1 MGGNSEFRIS
11 NSELRIRGAYVS
23 WARFAEMT
31 THDTRLFFGAPREFH
46 VSRRAREVY
55 GLDETLFAV
64 SGNVVFADF
73 HAARVFAHS
82 MNERRDLLRFPER
95 AVSASQIHALGLI
108 DEVFHLLVARH
119 RRERAPQLWSDAL
132 SSLEAELGGEA
143 VERMLEAFVDEFP
156 PVAVFRGELTAANY
170 LADATDGVNHREVA
184 LEELVLLWLGNRN
197 PAFAEFRELFD
208 DERLRR
214 DTRYLPAMEEI
225 EAILGAAPAPG
236 HGGQSLLD
244 LLYAPMRAAP
254 HSLEGQLEFIRT
266 TWADL
271 LGPDLYRV
279 LGGLDFL
286 AEEQRVFF
294 PAGPGPIECPDYR
307 VLSETGENY
316 STDREWMPRLVLLAK
331 NAHVWLAQLSV
342 KYGRE
347 ITSLGGIPDE
357 ELEILA
363 GWGMSGLWLI
373 GVWERSRASERI
385 KRMMGDEDAVASAYS
400 LEDYRIADALGGEA
414 AYEDL
419 RTRAWQFG
427 IRLSTDMV
435 PNHMGIDSRWMI
447 EHPDWFLSLDHSP
460 YPAYSFDGPD
470 LSDDERVG
478 IFIEDH
484 YWQKSDAAVVFK
496 RVDRATGDERF
507 IYHGN
512 DGTSMPW
519 NDTAQLDYLNS
530 EVREAVIQTILAVA
544 RRSPVIRFDAAMTLA
559 RQHYHRLWF
568 PEPGAA
574 GAVPSRA
581 EFGMSRADF
590 DAAMPREFWR
600 EVVDRV
606 AAEAPDTLLL
616 AEAFWL
622 LEGYFVRT
630 LGMHRVYNSA
640 FMNMLR
646 DERNAEYRQLIRST
660 LEFDPQILKRYVN
673 FMSNPDERTAVDQ
686 FGTDDKYFG
695 VATLMATM
703 PGLPMFG
710 HGQIEGLA
718 EKYGMEFRRPRWE
731 EKTNEGLMWRHEL
744 QLFPLL
750 RRRRIFAEVDNF
762 LLYDFVTGDGSV
774 DENVFAYSNE
784 VDGER
789 SLVVYHNRSGDV
801 HGRIQ
806 LSTAVAERDGDGGRR
821 LVRVSL
827 GDGLRLPDD
836 DSSFLIYR
844 DEVSG
849 LEYLRSCRELRS
861 EGLHLELDGYRLHCF
876 LDFRIVK
883 DDGDRPYERL
893 AARLG
898 GRGVPSIEEA
908 LGQLV
913 LSPVLEPLRRILA
926 EPILLAL
933 ALPDSASEASAELR
947 KVASTEVATYLAAVA
962 WHAGSGAS
970 RTEIERSILV
980 DLEAALALPQLAASW
995 GSGEAKVEGTAARL
1009 LGEALGSPEG
1019 WLILLSWI
1027 LVRRLGELSDRDDM
1041 RELSRS
1047 RLEEWHVGSA
1057 LADLAQSLGGSRE
1070 DARRAVAVID
1080 LMIAGGGREF
1090 GVGRDAAVL
1099 VEIFA
1104 SPSGQRFLG
1113 VHRYGDAL
1121 WFNREA
1127 FMELVRWMMTTAAV
1141 AAIADGAED
1150 VRSRI
1155 VEIQRAVDSVVSAGE
1170 DSGYQLNGF
1179 LEMTRL
1185 VGDERA

>member
-1 MGGNSEFRIS
+1 
-11 NSELRIRGAYVS
+11 
-23 WARFAEMT
+23 MT
-31 THDTRLFFGAPREFH
+31 TNDTRLFCGAPREFH

-55 GLDETLFAV
+55 GLDETLFGV
-64 SGNVVFADF
+64 CGNVVFADF

-82 MNERRDLLRFPER
+82 MNERRDLLQFPER

-108 DEVFHLLVARH
+108 DEVLHLLIARY
-119 RRERAPQLWSDAL
+119 RRERTPELWSDAL
-132 SSLEAELGGEA
+132 SRLDGELGGEA
-143 VERMLEAFVDEFP
+143 VDRMLEAFVDEFP
-156 PVAVFRGELTAANY
+156 PISVFRGELTTPRY
-170 LADATDGVNHREVA
+170 LAGTTDGADHREVA
-184 LEELVLLWLGNRN
+184 LEELVLLWLANRN
-197 PAFAEFRELFD
+197 PAFTEFRELFD
-208 DERLRR
+208 DEALRHN
-214 DTRYLPAMEEI
+214 TGYLSAMEEV
-225 EAILGAAPAPG
+225 EAILGAAPASG
-236 HGGQSLLD
+236 YGGQSLLD

-294 PAGPGPIECPDYR
+294 PAGPGPIESPDYR
-307 VLSETGENY
+307 VLGETGENY
-316 STDREWMPRLVLLAK
+316 SEDREWMPRLVLLAK
-331 NAHVWLAQLSV
+331 NAHVWLAQLSE

-347 ITSLGGIPDE
+347 ITTLDGIPDQ

-363 GWGMSGLWLI
+363 GWGMTGLWLI

-419 RTRAWQFG
+419 RARAWKLG

-447 EHPDWFLSLDHSP
+447 EHPDWFLALNHSP
-460 YPAYSFDGPD
+460 YPAYTFDGPD

-507 IYHGN
+507 VYHGN

-519 NDTAQLDYLNS
+519 NDTAQLDYLNP

-581 EFGMSRADF
+581 EFGMSRAEF

-686 FGTDDKYFG
+686 FGDDDKYFG

-710 HGQIEGLA
+710 HGQVEGLA
-718 EKYGMEFRRPRWE
+718 EKYGMEFRRPRWKE
-731 EKTNEGLMWRHEL
+731 RPNEGLVWRHDL

-750 RRRRIFAEVDNF
+750 RRRRIFSEVDNF
-762 LLYDFVTGDGSV
+762 LLYDFVSGDGSV

-789 SLVVYHNRSGDV
+789 SLVVYHNRFGDV
-801 HGRIQ
+801 RGRIQ
-806 LSTAVAERDGDGGRR
+806 HSTAVAERDGDGDRR
-821 LVRVSL
+821 LVHRSL
-827 GDGLRLPDD
+827 GDGLQLPDD
-836 DSSFLIYR
+836 DSSWVIYR

-849 LEYLRSCRELRS
+849 LEYVRSCRELRS
-861 EGLHLELDGYRLHCF
+861 EGLDLELDAYRLHCF
-876 LDFRIVK
+876 LDFRNVTQ
-883 DDGDRPYERL
+883 DEERPYDRL

-898 GRGVPSIEEA
+898 GRGVPSIKEA
-908 LGQLV
+908 LGRLV
-913 LSPVLEPLRRILA
+913 LSPVLEPLLRILA
-926 EPILLAL
+926 EPILHGLASS
-933 ALPDSASEASAELR
+933 DGGSEAGAELR
-947 KVASTEVATYLAAVA
+947 KVASTEVAAYLAAVA
-962 WHAGSGAS
+962 QRAGSEAP
-970 RTEIERSILV
+970 RKEIESSILT
-980 DLEAALALPQLAASW
+980 DLEAALTLPQLVASW
-995 GSGEAKVEGTAARL
+995 KTDAAEVEAAAARL
-1009 LGEALGSPEG
+1009 LGESLGSPEG

-1027 LVRRLGELSDRDDM
+1027 LVRRLGEFSERDDV

-1047 RLEEWHVGSA
+1047 RMEEWHVGSA
-1057 LADLAQSLGGSRE
+1057 LADLVQSLGGTRE
-1070 DARRAVAVID
+1070 EARRAVAAID
-1080 LMIAGGGREF
+1080 LMIGGGGREP
-1090 GVGRDAAVL
+1090 GVGRAAAVLVDHL

-1104 SPSGQRFLG
+1104 SPPGQRFLG

-1127 FMELVRWMMTTAAV
+1127 FMELVRWMMTVAAV
-1141 AAIADGAED
+1141 AAIADGSED

-1155 VEIQRAVDSVVSAGE
+1155 VEIQRAVDSVDSACEG
-1170 DSGYQLNGF
+1170 SGYRLNEF
-1179 LEMTRL
+1179 LESVRL
-1185 VGDERA
+1185 VGDGRATEE

>member
-1 MGGNSEFRIS
+1 MMH
-11 NSELRIRGAYVS
+11 
-23 WARFAEMT
+23 EMT
-31 THDTRLFFGAPREFH
+31 VDTSRFRDGAPREFH
-46 VSRRAREVY
+46 VSRRAREIY
-55 GLDETLFAV
+55 GLEGTLFAV

-73 HAARVFAHS
+73 HAARLFAHS
-82 MNERRDLLRFPER
+82 MNESRDLLHYPER

-108 DEVFHLLVARH
+108 DEVLHLVIARH

-132 SSLEAELGGEA
+132 SQLEEELGGEA
-143 VERMLEAFVDEFP
+143 VDRVLEAFVDEFP
-156 PVAVFRGELTAANY
+156 PVAVFQGELTIEAY
-170 LADATDGVNHREVA
+170 LGGATDGVDHREIA

-208 DERLRR
+208 DERIRR
-214 DTRYLPAMEEI
+214 HTRYLPAMEEI
-225 EAILGAAPAPG
+225 EAILGSAPASG
-236 HGGQSLLD
+236 CGGQSLLD

-286 AEEQRVFF
+286 AEEQRAFF
-294 PAGPGPIECPDYR
+294 PAGPGPVEPPDYR
-307 VLSETGENY
+307 VLAETGENY
-316 STDREWMPRLVLLAK
+316 SADQEWMSRLVLVAK
-331 NAHVWLAQLSV
+331 NAHVWLAQLSE

-347 ITSLGGIPDE
+347 ITTLDGIPDE
-357 ELEILA
+357 ELGILA
-363 GWGMSGLWLI
+363 SWGMTGLWLI

-385 KRMMGDEDAVASAYS
+385 KKMMGDEDAVASAYS

-414 AYEDL
+414 AFEDL
-419 RTRAWQFG
+419 RARAWAFG

-447 EHPDWFLSLDHSP
+447 EHPDWFVSLDHSP
-460 YPAYSFDGPD
+460 YPSYTFDGPD
-470 LSDDERVG
+470 VSDDERVG

-496 RVDRATGDERF
+496 RLDRATGDERF
-507 IYHGN
+507 VYHGN

-519 NDTAQLDYLNS
+519 NDTAQLDYLNP

-581 EFGMSRADF
+581 EFGMSRAEF

-660 LEFDPQILKRYVN
+660 LEFDPQILKRFVN

-686 FGTDDKYFG
+686 FGADDKYFG
-695 VATLMATM
+695 VATLMATL

-710 HGQIEGLA
+710 HGQVEGLA

-731 EKTNEGLMWRHEL
+731 EEPNEGLVWRHEL

-750 RRRRIFAEVDNF
+750 RRRSIFAEVDKF
-762 LLYDFVTGDGSV
+762 LLYDFVIGDGSV

-789 SLVVYHNRSGDV
+789 SLVVYHNRFGDT
-801 HGRIQ
+801 HGRLQI
-806 LSTAVAERDGDGGRR
+806 STAVAKRDSDGNRR
-821 LVRVSL
+821 FARISL
-827 GDGLRLPDD
+827 GDGLQLPDE
-836 DSSFLIYR
+836 DSSFVIYR

-849 LEYLRSCRELRS
+849 FEYLRSCRELRAD
-861 EGLHLELDGYRLHCF
+861 GLHLDLDAYQLHCF
-876 LDFRIVK
+876 LDFRIVT
-883 DDGDRPYERL
+883 DGEDRPYERL
-893 AARLG
+893 AGRLG
-898 GRGVPSIEEA
+898 SRGVPSIEDA

-926 EPILLAL
+926 EPIVHDLAF
-933 ALPDSASEASAELR
+933 PDNADEASAELR
-947 KVASTEVATYLAAVA
+947 KVASTEVAVFLEAVA
-962 WHAGSGAS
+962 RQAGSGSPRA
-970 RTEIERSILV
+970 EIERAILV
-980 DLEAALALPQLAASW
+980 DIEAALALPQLVAS
-995 GSGEAKVEGTAARL
+995 SETGETRFDGAAARL
-1009 LGEALGSPEG
+1009 LGEALENPQG
-1019 WLILLSWI
+1019 WLILLSWS
-1027 LVRRLGELSDRDDM
+1027 LVRRLGELSERDDV

-1057 LADLAQSLGGSRE
+1057 LADLAQSLGATGD
-1070 DARRAVAVID
+1070 DARRAVAAID

-1090 GVGRDAAVL
+1090 GVGQGEAAL

-1104 SPSGQRFLG
+1104 SPAGQRFLG

-1127 FMELVRWMMTTAAV
+1127 FIELVRWMMVTAAV
-1141 AAIADGAED
+1141 AAIADGKDE
-1150 VRSRI
+1150 VRLRI
-1155 VEIQRAVDSVVSAGE
+1155 DEIQQAVDWVVFAGE
-1170 DSGYQLNGF
+1170 DTSYQMDEF
-1179 LEMTRL
+1179 LDSLGSAAGSRSIE
-1185 VGDERA
+1185 D